1 MPVTAYIQSGMFLL
15 LTAVALFVSAGTM
28 AIPAFWI
35 YLAIFAAVFVS
46 AFLWLDP
53 DLLRERM
60 RPGGRRPPLTLRLFS
75 GVLFLHWIVAGLDR
89 GRFHWSDNVPPR
101 LQAVGL
107 LALIVGYGLAFW
119 AMTVNRFFSS
129 VVRIQT
135 DRGHVVVTSGPYAV
149 IRHPG
154 YTAGIIIM
162 VASGI
167 ALGSWISAVVLIVLS
182 VPFLL
187 YRVVTEDRVLR
198 VELPGYSDYAA
209 RVRWRL
215 FPGLW

>member
-1 MPVTAYIQSGMFLL
+1 
-15 LTAVALFVSAGTM
+15 
-28 AIPAFWI
+28 
-35 YLAIFAAVFVS
+35 
-46 AFLWLDP
+46 
-53 DLLRERM
+53 M
-60 RPGGRRPPLTLRLFS
+60 RPGCQRPPLALRLFS
-75 GVLFLHWIVAGLDR
+75 GVFFLHWIVAGLDR
-89 GRFHWSDNVPPR
+89 DRFHWSDNVPSW

-107 LALIVGYGLAFW
+107 SALVAGYGLAFW

-135 DRGHVVVTSGPYAV
+135 DRGHVVVTARPYAV

-154 YTAGIIIM
+154 YTAGLIIM

-167 ALGSWISAVVLIVLS
+167 ALGSWASAMVLIVLS

-187 YRVVTEDRVLR
+187 YRVVTEDRMLKAD
-198 VELPGYSDYAA
+198 LPGYRDYAS

-215 FPGLW
+215 CPGLW